1 MTKIWVR
8 LYYAC
13 FNAMVMLIVYGVYS
27 DASYM
32 DTVYVD
38 ADSFYNHLI
47 HINISKHE
55 RTSVEYP
62 KKKNHFTKLVLLKR
76 FHLYTRPDNG
86 NYLNAPEYATRKSS
100 VFY

>member
-1 MTKIWVR
+1 
-8 LYYAC
+8 
-13 FNAMVMLIVYGVYS
+13 MVMLIVYGVYS

-62 KKKNHFTKLVLLKR
+62 KKKTPLHKISITQKLSTGRGKLPKCSRVC
-76 FHLYTRPDNG
+76 H
-86 NYLNAPEYATRKSS
+86 
-100 VFY
+100 

>member
-1 MTKIWVR
+1 MTKICVR

-62 KKKNHFTKLVLLKR
+62 KKKTHFTKLVLLKS
-76 FHLYTRPDNG
+76 FRPDEG